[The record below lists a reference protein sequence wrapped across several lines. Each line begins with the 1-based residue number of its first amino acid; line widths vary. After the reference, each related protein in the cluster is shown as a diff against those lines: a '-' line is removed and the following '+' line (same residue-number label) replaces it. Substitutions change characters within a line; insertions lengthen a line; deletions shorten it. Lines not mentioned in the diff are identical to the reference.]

1 MWKTL
6 TREMKDSGIEWI
18 GEIPKDWKV
27 RRLRFLGKFSSSG
40 INKKINKNEKPIKIV
55 NYLDVYNNE
64 TFTLDNNQSY
74 MVVTA
79 TENQIKNHLLQKGD
93 LIFTPSS
100 ETTEDIGVSA
110 LVTEDLDNTAFS
122 YHVLRFIFNIEVV
135 DEFKKYLTNNMYA
148 LNVFSSLAQGSTR
161 KTLNRNDFK
170 DLKVFLPPLKEQ
182 KKISS
187 FLDQSIKIINQTKHE
202 TELSIIELK
211 KYKQSLITEAVT
223 KGLNP
228 HVEMKD
234 SGIEW
239 IGKIP
244 EHWSISRI
252 KNEFTLNKGLTIT
265 KSDLK
270 DKGIPVINYGEIH
283 SRYGFRFDTKIH
295 PVKNVDEEYLIKNEN
310 SLIKKGD
317 FIFADTSEDLEG
329 AGNFTCYIG
338 DAQCFAGSHT
348 VVLKPRKNI
357 NHLYYSYL
365 FESLA
370 FRAQIQEKVQ
380 GIKVFSITQGILK
393 PLILII
399 PTEQEQKQIVT
410 YLDEQTSRID
420 KLIADKTKIIEEL
433 ENYKKSLIYEYVT
446 GKKEA

>member
-1 MWKTL
+1 ML
-6 TREMKDSGIEWI
+6 TRKMKDSGIEWI
-18 GEIPKDWKV
+18 GEIPEDWEV
-27 RRLRFLGKFSSSG
+27 RRIGNYFIQLKDKNEELIEDNLLSLSYGNIIRKNINTSDGLLPENFSG
-40 INKKINKNEKPIKIV
+40 YNIVNKNDIV
-55 NYLDVYNNE
+55 LRMTD
-64 TFTLDNNQSY
+64 
-74 MVVTA
+74 
-79 TENQIKNHLLQKGD
+79 LQNDKRSLRTG
-93 LIFTPSS
+93 
-100 ETTEDIGVSA
+100 
-110 LVTEDLDNTAFS
+110 LVTERGIITSAYITLRKKELQLINPRYIYFLLHAFDINKGFYGMGS
-122 YHVLRFIFNIEVV
+122 GVRQNVNFNDIKKMNIIYPSIDKQERIVNKIESAL
-135 DEFKKYLTNNMYA
+135 YYA
-148 LNVFSSLAQGSTR
+148 
-161 KTLNRNDFK
+161 D
-170 DLKVFLPPLKEQ
+170 
-182 KKISS
+182 KIIEKSK
-187 FLDQSIKIINQTKHE
+187 QSIE
-202 TELSIIELK
+202 ELK

-223 KGLNP
+223 KGLDPN
-228 HVEMKD
+228 VEMKD

-244 EHWSISRI
+244 KHWSINRI
-252 KNEFTLNKGLTIT
+252 KNKFTLNKGLTIT

-317 FIFADTSEDLEG
+317 FIFADTSEDLDG
-329 AGNFTCYIG
+329 SGNFTCYIG

-393 PLILII
+393 PLTLII
-399 PTEQEQKQIVT
+399 PTEQEQEQIVSYLDKQIA
-410 YLDEQTSRID
+410 RID
-420 KLIADKTKIIEEL
+420 KLIEDKTKVIEEL
-433 ENYKKSLIYEYVT
+433 EEYKKSLIYEYVT
-446 GKKEA
+446 GKKEV

>member
-18 GEIPKDWKV
+18 GEIPVNWKISKV
-27 RRLRFLGKFSSSG
+27 GSHFTER
-40 INKKINKNEKPIKIV
+40 NEK
-55 NYLDVYNNE
+55 
-64 TFTLDNNQSY
+64 
-74 MVVTA
+74 
-79 TENQIKNHLLQKGD
+79 
-93 LIFTPSS
+93 
-100 ETTEDIGVSA
+100 VSA
-110 LVTEDLDNTAFS
+110 LDYKPLSVTKRGILPQLEEAAKSSNPNNRKLVLPNDFVINSRSDRKMSSGLSDLEGSVSLINT
-122 YHVLRFIFNIEVV
+122 VLYSKTIDKNYT
-135 DEFKKYLTNNMYA
+135 KYLLKNYGFA
-148 LNVFSSLAQGSTR
+148 EEFYKWGSGIVADLWSTR
-161 KTLNRNDFK
+161 WNEMKNIPIPVPPKETQVKIGMRIDFLNNRIENLINNTLR
-170 DLKVFLPPLKEQ
+170 
-182 KKISS
+182 
-187 FLDQSIKIINQTKHE
+187 SIE
-202 TELSIIELK
+202 ELK